1 MGVFFMGN
9 TFFPG
14 DIMFQIVP
22 IFIGLV
28 FIIVIGFILF
38 SVVKGVGQWQKN
50 NNSPRLSV
58 PAMVKTKRTHVSR
71 RGSVNNEHSHHSTR
85 TTYYITFEFESGD
98 RTEFQISGTEY
109 GQLAEEDQ
117 GILSFQGTR
126 YLSFER
132 N

>member
-1 MGVFFMGN
+1 MGDPFFM
-9 TFFPG
+9 G

-28 FIIVIGFILF
+28 FIIVIGTILF
-38 SVVKGVGQWQKN
+38 NVVKGVGQWQKN
-50 NNSPRLSV
+50 NNSPRLAV
-58 PAMVKTKRTHVSR
+58 HAIVKTKRTHVSK
-71 RGSVNNEHSHHSTR
+71 RGSVNDDNLHHSTR
-85 TTYYITFEFESGD
+85 TTYYATFEFESGD

-109 GQLAEEDQ
+109 GQLAEEDE
-117 GILSFQGTR
+117 GTLSFQGTR